1 MICVLKAARTRYLCE
16 SNCRPLFR
24 CPAEAHHGIQIAMFS
39 PCLWPGQQAGEKE
52 VQPGVPPNKPAASL
66 RQFPIMDQKDTKL
79 ARPLYRFICFSK
91 SNGNA
96 MRLIWMLMNALSRLL
111 NPLNRSSTRPPH
123 DSHPLQSVYRDL
135 TRATDCFQGKSTAPE
150 SCIHQLLAG
159 WAKNLHQLG
168 SFRHHHKGPLA
179 PALLPVQKGP
189 DC

>member
-1 MICVLKAARTRYLCE
+1 LAR
-16 SNCRPLFR
+16 
-24 CPAEAHHGIQIAMFS
+24 PASRREGSTTGCTTKQT
-39 PCLWPGQQAGEKE
+39 
-52 VQPGVPPNKPAASL
+52 AASL

-135 TRATDCFQGKSTAPE
+135 TRATGCFQGNPRLQKVASIN
-150 SCIHQLLAG
+150 CLLDG
-159 WAKNLHQLG
+159 QKICTSWAALDITTKD
-168 SFRHHHKGPLA
+168 
-179 PALLPVQKGP
+179 LLPQHCCQYKR
-189 DC
+189 DLTAARSSRKARFHM